1 MKEGISMS
9 DNLLG
14 NIGEKPTFVTPEMVI
29 EKSEQL
35 FGKILDDIR
44 LERKLWSIV
53 DPTNQELKLI
63 NKVFKELIK
72 VMLQE
77 KFGNMFV
84 HVDMSNFFFKLNE
97 IKMKYQKESFFVM
110 LKYLYFA
117 LREDDFEELIAIM
130 FNSLFKS
137 EKSYKEFTDIL
148 DKYQE
153 ANFVNIDDKMVDTLL
168 LGCLIEKYGIEILT
182 ITEEDYY
189 KLKNDG
195 RLGVKTSVN
204 ILDGTISLQAIR
216 KEDIKE

>member
-1 MKEGISMS
+1 MS
-9 DNLLG
+9 GNLLG
-14 NIGEKPTFVTPEMVI
+14 NVGEKPVFVTPEMVI

-77 KFGNMFV
+77 EFGNMFV
-84 HVDMSNFFFKLNE
+84 HVDMSNFFFELNE
-97 IKMKYQKESFFVM
+97 IKMKHQKESFFVM

-117 LREDDFEELIAIM
+117 LTDDSFEEFIAIV

-137 EKSYKEFTDIL
+137 EKSYEEFTNIL

-168 LGCLIEKYGIEILT
+168 LGYLIEKYGIEDLT

-189 KLKNDG
+189 RLKESG
-195 RLGVKTSVN
+195 RVGVKTSVN
-204 ILDGTISLQAIR
+204 ILDGTISLQAIK